1 MLRNGMNSRNFLTE
15 ETINYEMLLIIKHW
29 NIVKTLLLHCSAR
42 VFQLNFVFIEIV
54 LTEAHGIQAWR
65 GWKKTN

>member
-1 MLRNGMNSRNFLTE
+1 MLCNGMNSRNFLTE

-29 NIVKTLLLHCSAR
+29 NIVKTLLLHCNAM